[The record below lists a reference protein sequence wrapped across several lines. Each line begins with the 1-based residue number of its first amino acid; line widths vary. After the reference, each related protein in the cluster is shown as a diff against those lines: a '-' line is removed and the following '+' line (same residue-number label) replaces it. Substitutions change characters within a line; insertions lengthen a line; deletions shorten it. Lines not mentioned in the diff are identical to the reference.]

1 MEYKKEEERV
11 LAHSRTKEGRRYIV
25 KINGLSH
32 GLTHSAFK
40 SGCSATGCE
49 VLVNYFTSLDLS
61 FIYKISTVLPVQT
74 MIVLM

>member
-32 GLTHSAFK
+32 GHSAFK